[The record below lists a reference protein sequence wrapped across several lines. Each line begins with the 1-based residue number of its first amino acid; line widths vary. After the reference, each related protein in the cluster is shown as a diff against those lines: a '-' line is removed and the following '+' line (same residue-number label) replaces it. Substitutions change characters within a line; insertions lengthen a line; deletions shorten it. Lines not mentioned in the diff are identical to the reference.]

1 MQNRGGYFSTG
12 KFIRIFAD
20 IMMAI
25 CGKSDSKTEV
35 SNVERISSAILHLH
49 F

>member
-20 IMMAI
+20 IMVAI
-25 CGKSDSKTEV
+25 SGKK
-35 SNVERISSAILHLH
+35 RQ
-49 F
+49 

>member
-20 IMMAI
+20 IMVVI
-25 CGKSDSKTEV
+25 SGKK
-35 SNVERISSAILHLH
+35 RQ
-49 F
+49 